1 MDELLIWIKKL
12 ELCNKYIESKEVEKS
27 LNPKLYSEVNR
38 FIQDAFLQDFN
49 LIVEE
54 FEMYQR
60 LTPKM
65 QNSIMEELDTF
76 KMFRSKFDKFFDSCE
91 KGFRNEFIIQMYTRE
106 FPAGSEIIT
115 VGKKFREIFFI
126 TMGGV
131 NLFTK
136 QDVIFMNLTEGTVF
150 GDY

>member
-1 MDELLIWIKKL
+1 MTEKMDELLIWIKKL

-60 LTPKM
+60 LTPQM

-76 KMFRSKFDKFFDSCE
+76 KMFR
-91 KGFRNEFIIQMYTRE
+91 
-106 FPAGSEIIT
+106 
-115 VGKKFREIFFI
+115 
-126 TMGGV
+126 
-131 NLFTK
+131 
-136 QDVIFMNLTEGTVF
+136 
-150 GDY
+150 